1 MFSSRPIRHGLPGG
15 RSMTSMFGSTTTNAS
30 KTSTKSATATP
41 PKSEPMSTL
50 WRAAPIAGR
59 RK

>member
-1 MFSSRPIRHGLPGG
+1 
-15 RSMTSMFGSTTTNAS
+15 MTSMFGSTTTNAS